1 MILINLEHYDY
12 RACERKYSVINPDHI
27 VRVDYV
33 NLPDKDNFEDFC
45 RITMVDGG
53 SYNIP
58 GDVENFYKMLSD
70 SSVPIVGYRMSLK
83 VCPPEKDLLANSS
96 EVSEMMK
103 KMGIT
108 VVNGESEPSSGSITL
123 FTGDAAHEES
133 AVRAYKDTFVPL
145 APKDKDCNFYQNY
158 NKLQSEIA
166 NSVAMPAVVSSESIT
181 TGVALLA
188 TQDPKKS
195 VLITNLGAHDE
206 TGS

>member
-27 VRVDYV
+27 IRVDYIDR
-33 NLPDKDNFEDFC
+33 PDKDNFEDYC
-45 RITMVDGG
+45 RIVMVDGL
-53 SYNIP
+53 SYNVP
-58 GDVENFYKMLSD
+58 GGFDNFYNAISE
-70 SSVPIVGYRMSLK
+70 SRVPIDIYRLFLK

-123 FTGDAAHEES
+123 FTGDAAQES
-133 AVRAYKDTFVPL
+133 VHAYKDPFVPL

-166 NSVAMPAVVSSESIT
+166 NSVAMPAVISSESIP
-181 TGVALLA
+181 TGMAMLA